1 MKPFSAARVGCVGWV
16 LWVLGCASA
25 PPAAPPPAAPAVI
38 AQVISEPAGLEIAFR
53 GQGVGPAPID
63 LPLSRLEDAVEVT
76 AGTTEPPTA
85 ERRIRILSPNKVEVL
100 IRSGEPSPMARRL
113 GLSRVL
119 VFDYGD
125 AVTFEVDR
133 ADLSPSI
140 QPLLTTQAGLLNNAF
155 AGIEVYVCGHTDATG
170 GAEHNQ
176 ILSLERARSVSEF
189 LRSLGVESARLR
201 VQGFGAD
208 FPVAT
213 NNSASGRALNRRTEI
228 VLPD

>member
-1 MKPFSAARVGCVGWV
+1 MKPVSAARVGCVGWV

-25 PPAAPPPAAPAVI
+25 PPASPPAGVI

-53 GQGVGPAPID
+53 GQGVGPAPMQ

-76 AGTTEPPTA
+76 AQTAESPTA

-125 AVTFEVDR
+125 AVTFEIDR

-189 LRSLGVESARLR
+189 LRSLGVEAGRLR

-208 FPVAT
+208 FPVAS
-213 NNSASGRALNRRTEI
+213 NDSASGRALNRRTEI